1 MHGSEYLTSLNLI
14 FCIPHLRPLRQHSQV
29 FCSHHEP
36 SIIVLCHGYGT
47 VLASNLHCALSP
59 ALTSPTVT
67 SDIQA
72 GCVPRESTP
81 QWSNPQN
88 DGNCLVLKGVV
99 GGGVVGGLVVS
110 NGVDV
115 GKGRPLVAWGVE
127 VVAPGVDVGVAGVV
141 LSSAAGVVAWA
152 PGVVDSV
159 ASVVEACSHSRRP
172 SLQTAIFSRSAFT
185 PQNISMQKR

>member
-1 MHGSEYLTSLNLI
+1 M
-14 FCIPHLRPLRQHSQV
+14 
-29 FCSHHEP
+29 
-36 SIIVLCHGYGT
+36 
-47 VLASNLHCALSP
+47 
-59 ALTSPTVT
+59 
-67 SDIQA
+67 
-72 GCVPRESTP
+72 
-81 QWSNPQN
+81 
-88 DGNCLVLKGVV
+88 
-99 GGGVVGGLVVS
+99 S

-159 ASVVEACSHSRRP
+159 ASVVEACSHSRIAG
-172 SLQTAIFSRSAFT
+172 LQTAIFSRSAFT